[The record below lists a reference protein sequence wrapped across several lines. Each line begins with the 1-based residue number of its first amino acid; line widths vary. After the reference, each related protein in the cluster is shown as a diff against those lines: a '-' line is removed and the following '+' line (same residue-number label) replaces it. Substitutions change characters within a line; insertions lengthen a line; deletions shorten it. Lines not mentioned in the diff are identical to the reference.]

1 MEENIS
7 FPRLYR
13 CLVPRQEYL
22 ELIEAANTVFADL
35 CFGFDSFH
43 SLYVSVN
50 ATGHIVIHGEGTAN
64 DKARL
69 EQAACVDFIWD
80 NGEKSLFIA
89 RLNRMTHLTT
99 GRRLQSR
106 KERLRVLSVQ
116 WGEQGLEYSF
126 YVHYEASMEWNFV
139 QQSQPYV
146 VSMNTTTPVDVDEE
160 LQSDSRDINLLRLAY
175 VSGYF
180 ESPRRLSLTELGQ
193 RAGLS
198 SDSVNRRLRRIIAEL
213 VGERIDP

>member
-1 MEENIS
+1 MKGFLPMHIVQELPSSQGAKAVVEHPTASYITLYGFVRGKNIS

-22 ELIEAANTVFADL
+22 ELIEAPNAVFADL
-35 CFGFDSFH
+35 YFGFNSFH

-50 ATGHIVIHGEGTAN
+50 AAGQIVIHGEGTAN

-89 RLNRMTHLTT
+89 HLNRMTHLTT
-99 GRRLQSR
+99 GQRLQSR
-106 KERLRVLSVQ
+106 KERLRVLSVR

-126 YVHYEASMEWNFV
+126 YVHDEASMEWNFV
-139 QQSQPYV
+139 QQSQPYM
-146 VSMNTTTPVDVDEE
+146 VSMNTTTPVDVNEDH
-160 LQSDSRDINLLRLAY
+160 QSDSRDQFAPIGLRLR
-175 VSGYF
+175 V
-180 ESPRRLSLTELGQ
+180 L
-193 RAGLS
+193 
-198 SDSVNRRLRRIIAEL
+198 
-213 VGERIDP
+213 

>member
-1 MEENIS
+1 MAENVP

-13 CLVPRQEYL
+13 CRVPRQEYL
-22 ELIEAANTVFADL
+22 ELLEASNTTFADL
-35 CFGFDSFH
+35 YFGFDSFH

-50 ATGHIVIHGEGTAN
+50 AAGQIVIHGEGTVN

-89 RLNRMTHLTT
+89 HLNRMTHLTS

-106 KERLRVLSVQ
+106 KERLRLLSVR
-116 WGEQGLEYSF
+116 WGVQGLEYSF
-126 YVHYEASMEWNFV
+126 YIHDETSMEWSFV

-146 VSMNTTTPVDVDEE
+146 VSVSTTEPVEVDEE
-160 LQSDSRDINLLRLAY
+160 HQSDSQDVNLLRLAY

-198 SDSVNRRLRRIIAEL
+198 SNSVNRRLRRIIAEL